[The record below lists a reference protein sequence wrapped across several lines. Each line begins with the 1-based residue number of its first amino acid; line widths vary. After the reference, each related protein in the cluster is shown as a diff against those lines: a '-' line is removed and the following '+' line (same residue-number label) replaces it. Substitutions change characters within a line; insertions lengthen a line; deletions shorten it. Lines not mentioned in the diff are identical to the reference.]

1 MSNIT
6 EEYDSYMEKIKAIN
20 PMALEAE
27 AICRETLGFYMVK
40 FLLSDITSSF
50 VYNIFSITVRVI
62 TIFQLLL

>member
-40 FLLSDITSSF
+40 FSLFLTKCF
-50 VYNIFSITVRVI
+50 TF
-62 TIFQLLL
+62 